1 MKNCLIMGSGRSGTS
16 MIAGMIAK
24 ADYFL
29 GNNLYPARE
38 PNPKGFFEDPEINDI
53 NETILSQVTLRRPA
67 LIGNFIFR
75 SIPTYGQ
82 RWLSRIP
89 LKTTFTSDETIRKRI
104 SLAASR
110 IPFCYKDPRFSYTLD
125 VWRPFLQNVVY
136 ICVFRHP
143 AITAQ
148 SIIKFVKTDKS
159 LKNFSLSFH
168 KALKVWT
175 QMYLH
180 ILEKHIKE
188 GTWLFV
194 HYEQGLRKEI
204 NEKLEKI
211 LDVRVDRS
219 FPDRSL
225 KRTKIGYKIRDQKI
239 IRLYNRLCQLAD
251 YLPGDI

>member
-1 MKNCLIMGSGRSGTS
+1 MGSGRSGTS
-16 MIAGMIAK
+16 MIAGMLAK
-24 ADYFL
+24 ADYFF
-29 GNNLYPARE
+29 GDNLYQARD

-53 NETILSQVTLRRPA
+53 NETILSQVTLRRPP
-67 LIGNFIFR
+67 LIGNFILR

-89 LKTTFTSDETIRKRI
+89 LNTTFTSDDVIRKRI
-104 SLAASR
+104 SLAANKV
-110 IPFCYKDPRFSYTLD
+110 PFCYKDPRFSYTLD

-148 SIIKFVKTDKS
+148 SIIKLVKTDKH
-159 LKNFSLSFH
+159 LKNFRISFH
-168 KALKVWT
+168 GALKVWT
-175 QMYLH
+175 QIYLH

-204 NEKLEKI
+204 NKKLEKI
-211 LDVRVDRS
+211 LNVKVDHS

-225 KRTKIGYKIRDQKI
+225 KRTKRDYKIRNQKI
-239 IRLYNRLCQLAD
+239 IRIYNRLCQLAD
-251 YLPGDI
+251 YKPEDI